1 MDGEDLELFRRSL
14 QHATE
19 SHTGSELD
27 AALDELGWADAVAM
41 DRRAAISTLF
51 ELQGRA
57 HAVSGALDAV
67 AASGLG
73 LELAPETGI
82 VWPAAA
88 SWAAPGT
95 VAGTVAD
102 RLRVHGLISQATAE
116 APQVRVVALAEGGT
130 VVATVPTSAL
140 TVRPVGGADPW
151 LGLHEVTTEG
161 TVLDEKPLPLG
172 DRWTTAV
179 ADAHLA
185 LAHELVGASRTMLDL
200 ARTHALDRIQFGQPI
215 ATFQAVRHRLAET
228 LVAIE
233 MAEALIDA
241 AWLDGSPRSAAM
253 AKALAGREAKVAAKH
268 CQQVLAGIGF
278 TTEHDLHLYVR
289 RALVIDTLFGSA
301 TALTADLGAELVT
314 SRRLPP
320 LLPL

>member
-14 QHATE
+14 QHAAE
-19 SHTGSELD
+19 SRTGSELD
-27 AALDELGWADAVAM
+27 AALEELGWADALAL

-57 HAVSGALDAV
+57 HAASGALDAV
-67 AASGLG
+67 VASGLG
-73 LELAPETGI
+73 LDLDPETGL
-82 VWPAAA
+82 VWPAAG

-95 VAGTVAD
+95 LAGS
-102 RLRVHGLISQATAE
+102 RLRVHGLISQATAD
-116 APQVRVVALAEGGT
+116 AAQVSVVALAEGET
-130 VVATVPTSAL
+130 VVATVPTTAL
-140 TVRPVGGADPW
+140 RVRPVRGADPW

-161 TVLDEKPLPLG
+161 AVLDEAPLPLG

-185 LAHELVGASRTMLDL
+185 LAHELVGVSRTMLDL

-278 TTEHDLHLYVR
+278 TTEHDLHRYIR
-289 RALVIDTLFGSA
+289 RALVTDTLFGSA

-314 SRRLPP
+314 SRQLPP